1 MSQLVRHPSGPIDML
16 RNGIRRPAIM
26 MANPLPMTMKPAAR
40 PRMPP
45 ENQAATRPITGT
57 LVAPLPMPVTM

>member
-1 MSQLVRHPSGPIDML
+1 MSQLVRHPSGPIHRL

-26 MANPLPMTMKPAAR
+26 MANPLPITMKPAAR
-40 PRMPP
+40 PRLRL

-57 LVAPLPMPVTM
+57 LVAPLPMPVIM